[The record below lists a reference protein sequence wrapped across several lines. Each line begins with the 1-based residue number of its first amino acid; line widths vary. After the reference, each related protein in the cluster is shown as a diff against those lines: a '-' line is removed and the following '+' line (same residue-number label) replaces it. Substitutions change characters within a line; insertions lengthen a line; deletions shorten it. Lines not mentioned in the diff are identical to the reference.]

1 MLKNK
6 IYKLLLIII
15 FIILQQNDLAK
26 MESKGPELLAELILC
41 QLNIKSRRQK
51 TQPKETGNS

>member
-1 MLKNK
+1 
-6 IYKLLLIII
+6 
-15 FIILQQNDLAK
+15 
-26 MESKGPELLAELILC
+26 MESKSPELLAELIPC